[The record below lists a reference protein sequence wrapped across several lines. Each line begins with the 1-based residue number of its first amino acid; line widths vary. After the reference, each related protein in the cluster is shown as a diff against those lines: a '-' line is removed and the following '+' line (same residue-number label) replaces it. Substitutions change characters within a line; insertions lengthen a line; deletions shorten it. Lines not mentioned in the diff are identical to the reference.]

1 MWHNKTVP
9 FTWSAHQDNW
19 LRYSAF
25 CKVLSQAVK
34 IERNV
39 TSAWVRTRQTKET
52 WLVVKTSSYII
63 TSHHNGWIAAR
74 CGMVVQN
81 KKVTYRFWVLKRP
94 HQRNCIVCW
103 LFCQLHVRTEVCPQL
118 CGINVKCKYTREANS
133 GKLAAKNVCGNQ
145 TNGLCGLPTIL
156 KGNPTDA
163 VQLPYGLMR
172 EEHVSCIWWWMG
184 TLVLIHDWHS
194 WEVEEITQKTCI
206 HMILS

>member
-1 MWHNKTVP
+1 MLTRGNISAKEDWNGKTVHAWESLAKGFQEFWALKQQIYINNVYFVEIPWTTKIHNMWHNKTVP

-81 KKVTYRFWVLKRP
+81 KKFTYRVWVLKQP
-94 HQRNCIVCW
+94 HQSNCIVCW
-103 LFCQLHVRTEVCPQL
+103 LFCQLHVRTEVSPWL
-118 CGINVKCKYTREANS
+118 CGINVKCEYTP
-133 GKLAAKNVCGNQ
+133 GK
-145 TNGLCGLPTIL
+145 PTQE
-156 KGNPTDA
+156 N
-163 VQLPYGLMR
+163 
-172 EEHVSCIWWWMG
+172 
-184 TLVLIHDWHS
+184 
-194 WEVEEITQKTCI
+194 
-206 HMILS
+206 